1 MSFDPTFEQD
11 QLNKGPFELLKTAV
25 RQKLPILVKCRHNKS
40 IYGRVKAFDK
50 HFNLLMED
58 VVEIWQAV
66 PHHLKGT
73 PGAEKTTQTRNISKL
88 FLRGDGVILIVQNP
102 NPN

>member
-1 MSFDPTFEQD
+1 
-11 QLNKGPFELLKTAV
+11 
-25 RQKLPILVKCRHNKS
+25 
-40 IYGRVKAFDK
+40 
-50 HFNLLMED
+50 MED